1 MAIHTY
7 APLVTQFQADV
18 PAKGAIQRFFAA
30 LFGRR
35 NGSGERM
42 LEVSAGRRIA
52 GQPDGLAMLER
63 EVDRIRLQSR
73 HWSGGYFPFHTGLRF
88 SAKARAPSS

>member
-18 PAKGAIQRFFAA
+18 PATGSVRRFFAA

-42 LEVSAGRRIA
+42 LEASADRRNA
-52 GQPDGLAMLER
+52 SQPDGLAMLER

-73 HWSGGYFPFHTGLRF
+73 HWLM
-88 SAKARAPSS
+88 

>member
-18 PAKGAIQRFFAA
+18 PTKGSFRRFFAT
-30 LFGRR
+30 LFGR
-35 NGSGERM
+35 NNAS
-42 LEVSAGRRIA
+42 
-52 GQPDGLAMLER
+52 QPDGLAMLER

-73 HWSGGYFPFHTGLRF
+73 HWLM
-88 SAKARAPSS
+88 

>member
-1 MAIHTY
+1 MALHTY

-18 PAKGAIQRFFAA
+18 PATGSVRRFFAA

-42 LEVSAGRRIA
+42 LQAPGGRRIFR
-52 GQPDGLAMLER
+52 QPDGMAMLER

-73 HWSGGYFPFHTGLRF
+73 HWLM
-88 SAKARAPSS
+88 

>member
-7 APLVTQFQADV
+7 APLVTQLQADV
-18 PAKGAIQRFFAA
+18 PAKGAVRRFFAG

-35 NGSGERM
+35 MS
-42 LEVSAGRRIA
+42 S
-52 GQPDGLAMLER
+52 QPDGLAMLER

-73 HWSGGYFPFHTGLRF
+73 HWLM
-88 SAKARAPSS
+88 

>member
-18 PAKGAIQRFFAA
+18 PAKRAIQRLFAA

-42 LEVSAGRRIA
+42 LRTFSDRRIA

-63 EVDRIRLQSR
+63 EVNRIRLQSR
-73 HWSGGYFPFHTGLRF
+73 HWLM
-88 SAKARAPSS
+88 

>member
-7 APLVTQFQADV
+7 APLVTQFQV
-18 PAKGAIQRFFAA
+18 PRTGAVRRFFAA

-35 NGSGERM
+35 IS
-42 LEVSAGRRIA
+42 S
-52 GQPDGLAMLER
+52 QPDGLAMLER

-73 HWSGGYFPFHTGLRF
+73 HWLM
-88 SAKARAPSS
+88 